1 MERIRAENFIGIDGD
16 YTFFGKLRLMLALT
30 SRVLREEQE
39 LIDAIIK
46 GEAVGHYYLLI
57 GEKVS
62 TYLVVSSFL
71 ELIFVAGNWQ
81 NLDDT

>member
-1 MERIRAENFIGIDGD
+1 
-16 YTFFGKLRLMLALT
+16 MLALT